1 VTLAAA
7 GRSRMQSPHS
17 IEADDVRQAVR
28 RTGWLS
34 VLSALAGDALGPALQ
49 RPGRHVAC
57 PVHDGR
63 HGDGFRLFADV
74 DRSGGGICATCGAY
88 PDGLAL
94 LRWLFRWSFPEA
106 LAQIASVLGLGSGP
120 SAMVTPVRLRV
131 APSFPR
137 SIPEKGDPARAR
149 LALRR
154 TWLQSLAPQDP
165 RAAPL
170 RRYLASRGLAAAL
183 LDPRVVRLHPALGYW
198 VQDADDRPRC
208 VGRFPA
214 MLALVADRDGRPASI
229 HRTYLRADG
238 TGKAP
243 VPSPRKL
250 MAHAGPA
257 PLAGAAIRL
266 FPAGP
271 ALGLAEGIETAL
283 AVRAITGMRVWACV
297 SATLLR
303 GFAVPS
309 GVERL
314 TVWADKD
321 RSGAGEAAAAVL
333 QARLGNVLDVRVR
346 IPAEAIPATAR
357 GIDWADVWL
366 RQRPLG
372 QVGSATA

>member
-1 VTLAAA
+1 
-7 GRSRMQSPHS
+7 MQSPQS
-17 IEADDVRQAVR
+17 IEADDVRRAVS

-34 VLSALAGDALGPALQ
+34 VLSALAGDALGPALK

-57 PVHDGR
+57 PVHGGR

-94 LRWLFRWSFPEA
+94 LRWLFHWSFPEA
-106 LAQIASVLGLGSGP
+106 LAQVASVLGLGSGP
-120 SAMVTPVRLRV
+120 SGTATPVRLRV

-137 SIPEKGDPARAR
+137 SIPEKGGPAQVR

-154 TWLQSLAPQDP
+154 SWSPSLAPQDP

-170 RRYLASRGLAAAL
+170 RRYLASRGLDAAL
-183 LDPRVVRLHPALGYW
+183 LDPRVVRFHPGLGYW
-198 VQDADDRPRC
+198 VRDANDRPRC

-214 MLALVADRDGRPASI
+214 MLAVVADRDGRPISI
-229 HRTYLRADG
+229 HRTYVRADG

-250 MAHAGPA
+250 MAHAGPT
-257 PLAGAAIRL
+257 PLSGAAIRL
-266 FPAGP
+266 CPA
-271 ALGLAEGIETAL
+271 ASDLGIAEGIETAL
-283 AVRAITGMRVWACV
+283 AVRAITGMPVWACV

-303 GFAVPS
+303 GFEVPS

-314 TVWADKD
+314 IVWADKD

-333 QARLGNVLDVRVR
+333 QARLADVVDVQVR
-346 IPAEAIPATAR
+346 LPEAPIPATAR

-372 QVGSATA
+372 HVGSATA